1 MPFIRFL
8 AACALAFAVIACTTV
23 EGTGRSQFIVTSA
36 AEENRMGADA
46 YQEVMAKEKVC
57 TDPAANAMIK
67 RIGERLAKAA
77 DPDGRTGFKWEFVL
91 LESDTINAFCLPG
104 GKVAFYTGIL
114 AYCQNEA
121 GIATVMGHEIAH
133 AVARHGGER
142 MTQGMLA
149 QGVQVGLGAF
159 MQAKGYS
166 ENTTQIAVMAGG
178 LGAQFGYMLPFSR
191 KHEYEAD
198 YLGTR
203 YMAIGGYDPV
213 EATRFWSRFAQLTDG
228 GAGGGG
234 MVQKLQA
241 FASTHPMSSDRSA
254 ELEKK
259 MGEMRR
265 LYEAAAVKS
274 GVGEPVPEKY
284 RMKPAA
290 PAK

>member
-1 MPFIRFL
+1 MGIIRLL
-8 AACALAFAVIACTTV
+8 AAAVLAIAVIACTTV
-23 EGTGRSQFIVTSA
+23 QGTGRSQFIVTSV
-36 AEENRMGADA
+36 AEENKMGEDA
-46 YQEVMAKEKVC
+46 YKEILAKEKVC
-57 TDPAANAMIK
+57 ADPVANAMIK

-77 DPDGRTGFKWEFVL
+77 DPDGTTGFTWEFVL

-114 AYCQNEA
+114 PYCENEA

-149 QGVQVGLGAF
+149 QGVQAGLGAF

-166 ENTTQIAVMAGG
+166 EATQIAVMVGG
-178 LGAQFGYMLPFSR
+178 LGAQFGYMLPYSR

-213 EATRFWSRFAQLTDG
+213 EATRFWTRFAQLTDG
-228 GAGGGG
+228 GGKPGA
-234 MVQKLQA
+234 MQKLQA

-265 LYEAAAVKS
+265 LYEAAPVKS
-274 GVGEPVPEKY
+274 GAGEAVPEKY
-284 RMKPAA
+284 RKKPVT